1 MGSPW
6 PAQLHLGAG
15 QLTVL
20 EALVAAAAP
29 EEACGL
35 LLGEQQAGAPGAGL
49 RLALLWPCLNIWRP
63 AAQRRRRFAIDP
75 REQLLAQKW
84 ARRHGWQVIGTV
96 HSHPR
101 GPAVPSAID
110 RAWAFP
116 PTLMLIAGPAAG
128 PRAWWLPE
136 PAEGGP
142 VEIPVVQADS
152 PGRGAGQSM
161 SRTSPHLP

>member
-1 MGSPW
+1 M
-6 PAQLHLGAG
+6 
-15 QLTVL
+15 
-20 EALVAAAAP
+20 AAAAP

-35 LLGEQQAGAPGAGL
+35 LLGECQNESRGTVL
-49 RLALLWPCLNIWRP
+49 RLGLLWPCLNVWTP

-84 ARRHGWQVIGTV
+84 GRRHGWQVIGTV

-116 PTLMLIAGPAAG
+116 PTLMLIAGPGAG

-142 VEIPVVQADS
+142 VEIPVLHGPSPS
-152 PGRGAGQSM
+152 PGDRGEYE
-161 SRTSPHLP
+161 